1 MAYDEKA
8 AQRLRKVFSRR
19 KGVTEK
25 KMFGGVAFMLHG
37 NMCCGENED
46 LLMLRVGPDNYD
58 ESLKEKHTRPMDF
71 TGRPMKGYIYVEPR
85 GYKSEEDLRSWL
97 DRAAKFVKT
106 LPPKK

>member
-8 AQRLRKVFSRR
+8 AERLRKVFSRR
-19 KGVTEK
+19 KGLTEK

-37 NMCCGENED
+37 NMCCGVNED

-58 ESLKEKHTRPMDF
+58 GALKEKHTRPMDF
-71 TGRPMKGYIYVEPR
+71 TGRPMKGYIYVEPG
-85 GYKSEEDLRSWL
+85 GYKSDADLKSWI

-106 LPPKK
+106 LPPK